1 MKTIFLLTPMSF
13 LFFFTNAQNSLDK
26 EAVKNII
33 IAFQKDF
40 NDGFKGAAL
49 YTTTNWEHI
58 PPGGGIY
65 KGRDSILKGARDV
78 HQSYLKGVTM
88 NIESIDINFPV
99 PDVAVADVVHIMSTY
114 ITPDG
119 VKHENERR
127 LKTYIIVKQ
136 KGKWLLFQDH
146 ATILQD

>member
-1 MKTIFLLTPMSF
+1 MKSILLLTTMSF
-13 LFFFTNAQNSLDK
+13 LFFLTKAQSSQDK
-26 EAVKNII
+26 EAVKNVV

-49 YTTTNWEHI
+49 YTTMDWEHI
-58 PPGGGIY
+58 PPGGGLF

-88 NIESIDINFPV
+88 KIESIDINFPV
-99 PDVAVADVVHIMSTY
+99 PDVAVADVVHKISTY
-114 ITPDG
+114 TTPDG

-146 ATILQD
+146 ATVIQG